1 MSVAWTPLRL
11 KMEEDNAEQQWGSS
25 ANDTRTPSSRPV
37 SHKSAR
43 SSRSARSQQS
53 SRTTEQTPL
62 LSQEDRDEHQRPDDE
77 DESTP
82 ATRSLLRSL
91 SGGSDKSGSGKVALW
106 RKRWPSIL
114 ALVLLCLLVIFIM
127 LGFLA
132 KESIEE
138 YSMQAADF
146 KPTKLSM
153 DGLTDHGAKV
163 HIQGDFTM
171 NASKVKK
178 QSVRN
183 LGRFGTWIAHEAET
197 GPFDADVY
205 LPEYGNV
212 LIGTAK
218 IPGVKVNI
226 RNGHTTRVSF
236 VATVQPGS
244 PDGIRNVANDWIDG
258 RLGQIRLKAKAQ
270 VPLKSGLIN
279 IGKQLVEQSIV
290 FQGGDIPTLPH
301 YNITKLNLGEAKH
314 GQKGLGADA
323 SIVVQNDFPVQ
334 LTLPPVAVDVGIEGC
349 SSSDKHIMVGTAQTG
364 KLDIKPNSNVK
375 VDVTGNVDKL
385 SDPLTQVCPNSAK
398 SPLDAFLG
406 DYMKGQDATIYIN
419 CCKFPDPATPDWAR
433 ELLKDITVPVPF
445 AGKSMGNM
453 IKNFSL
459 ADMHFSLPNPFAEPG
474 TPEARPKISGIV
486 NVDIGLPHEMNF
498 PVDVTQVKA
507 DADIYY
513 HKKKLGKMNLEK
525 WQKANSTRIEGHGSD
540 GPSLLVQSVIK
551 NAPIEILDD
560 NLFSEV
566 VQALLFGGKSVL
578 MDLKAA
584 VSIGVDTPMGKLA
597 VRGIPAQ
604 GVVPVKPIGHGKDTQ
619 PGDGKDEASKIN
631 VQVGNLSITD
641 TSPTSLT
648 ITALVNFTNPS
659 KYSATVP
666 YFNINILAN
675 GSHIGSAT
683 VKDMEVS
690 PGNNTNKLASVLWD
704 PYTYGGEKGKKIGA
718 ELLSQY
724 ISGYNTTITVQ
735 AHENSVPS
743 VPYIGRLLS
752 QFPIERP
759 MPHMSTPKKPCD
771 SDDCDD
777 PEDDGRSHFIRGTTM
792 HLITSTA
799 VFTLA
804 SPFRATTMYITSMD
818 ATAYY
823 EGHTAGKIVY
833 DLPFAVPPGLSE
845 SPRLPVDW
853 SFGSLG
859 YQAIKRALGGQLKLS
874 AFAYVGVRIGEWRED
889 IWFQGGKIG
898 ANVRL

>member
-1 MSVAWTPLRL
+1 MALAWTPLRL
-11 KMEEDNAEQQWGSS
+11 KMDEEEREREESWGASR
-25 ANDTRTPSSRPV
+25 AATRTPSSRPA

-43 SSRSARSQQS
+43 STRSKQS

-62 LSQEDRDEHQRPDDE
+62 LSQQDRDDRPDNE
-77 DESTP
+77 ETP
-82 ATRSLLRSL
+82 AETSLRRSL
-91 SGGSDKSGSGKVALW
+91 SGSSVKSDSERVPLW

-114 ALVLLCLLVIFIM
+114 ALVILCVVFIIIM

-146 KPTKLSM
+146 KPTRLTM
-153 DGLTDHGAKV
+153 QGLTEHGADV
-163 HIQGDFTM
+163 QVEGDFKM
-171 NASKVKK
+171 DASKVKK

-183 LGRFGTWIAHEAET
+183 LGRFGTWIAREAET
-197 GPFDADVY
+197 GAFDADVY
-205 LPEYGNV
+205 LPEYGDV

-218 IPGVKVNI
+218 IPGIKVNI
-226 RNGHTTRVSF
+226 RNGHTTHVSF
-236 VATVQPGS
+236 VANVQPGE

-258 RLGQIRLKAKAQ
+258 RLGQIRLRGRAS
-270 VPLKSGLIN
+270 VPVKSGLIN
-279 IGKQLVEQSIV
+279 VGRQLVEHSMV
-290 FQGGDIPTLPH
+290 LQGGDIPSLPH

-323 SIVVQNDFPVQ
+323 TIVVHNDFPVQ
-334 LTLPPVAVDVGIEGC
+334 ITLPPVAVDVGIEGC
-349 SSSDKHIMVGTAQTG
+349 SATDKHIMVGTARTG
-364 KLDIKPNSNVK
+364 ELKVNPESDVK
-375 VDVTGNVDKL
+375 VEVTGNVDKL

-406 DYMKGQDATIYIN
+406 DYMKGEDATIYIS
-419 CCKFPDPATPDWAR
+419 CCKFPDPATPEWAR
-433 ELLKDITVPVPF
+433 DLLKDITVPVPF
-445 AGKSMGNM
+445 AGKSMGNL
-453 IKNFSL
+453 IRNFSL

-474 TPEARPKISGIV
+474 TPEAAPKISGIV
-486 NVDIGLPHEMNF
+486 NVDIGLPNEMNF
-498 PVDVTQVKA
+498 PIDVNQVKA

-525 WQKANSTRIEGHGSD
+525 WQKTNSTRIEGKGSE
-540 GPSLLVQSVIK
+540 GPTLLVQSVIK

-560 NLFSEV
+560 DLFSEV
-566 VQALLFGGKSVL
+566 VQALLFGGKSIM

-584 VSIGVDTPMGKLA
+584 VSVGVDTPMGKLA

-604 GVVPVKPIGHGKDTQ
+604 GVVPVKPIRGGKDTK
-619 PGDGKDEASKIN
+619 PGNGNDKNNGSGLNIK
-631 VQVGNLSITD
+631 VGNLAIVD

-648 ITALVNFTNPS
+648 INAMVNFTNPTN
-659 KYSATVP
+659 YSATIP
-666 YFNINILAN
+666 YFNINVLAN

-683 VKDMEVS
+683 IENMEVL
-690 PGNNTNKLASVLWD
+690 PGNNTNKLASLLWD
-704 PYTYGGEKGKKIGA
+704 PYTFGGDKGKKIGA

-724 ISGYNTTITVQ
+724 ISGFNTTITVQ
-735 AHENSVPS
+735 AHEKSVPAL
-743 VPYIGRLLS
+743 PYIGRLLS
-752 QFPIERP
+752 HFPIERP
-759 MPHMSTPKKPCD
+759 MPHMSTPKKP
-771 SDDCDD
+771 SDGDDDDD
-777 PEDDGRSHFIRGTTM
+777 PEDDGKSHFIRGTTM
-792 HLITSTA
+792 HLISSTA

-804 SPFRATTMYITSMD
+804 SPFRSTTLYITDMN

-823 EGHTAGKIVY
+823 EGHIAGKILY

-859 YQAIKRALGGQLKLS
+859 YEAIKRALGGQLKLS
-874 AFAYVGVRIGEWRED
+874 AFANVGVRIGEWRESV
-889 IWFQGGKIG
+889 WFKGGKIG

>member
-178 QSVRN
+178 QSVRD

-236 VATVQPGS
+236 IATVQPGS

-604 GVVPVKPIGHGKDTQ
+604 GVVPVK
-619 PGDGKDEASKIN
+619 
-631 VQVGNLSITD
+631 
-641 TSPTSLT
+641 
-648 ITALVNFTNPS
+648 
-659 KYSATVP
+659 
-666 YFNINILAN
+666 
-675 GSHIGSAT
+675 
-683 VKDMEVS
+683 
-690 PGNNTNKLASVLWD
+690 
-704 PYTYGGEKGKKIGA
+704 
-718 ELLSQY
+718 
-724 ISGYNTTITVQ
+724 
-735 AHENSVPS
+735 
-743 VPYIGRLLS
+743 
-752 QFPIERP
+752 
-759 MPHMSTPKKPCD
+759 
-771 SDDCDD
+771 
-777 PEDDGRSHFIRGTTM
+777 RS
-792 HLITSTA
+792 
-799 VFTLA
+799 
-804 SPFRATTMYITSMD
+804 
-818 ATAYY
+818 
-823 EGHTAGKIVY
+823 
-833 DLPFAVPPGLSE
+833 
-845 SPRLPVDW
+845 
-853 SFGSLG
+853 
-859 YQAIKRALGGQLKLS
+859 
-874 AFAYVGVRIGEWRED
+874 
-889 IWFQGGKIG
+889 
-898 ANVRL
+898 